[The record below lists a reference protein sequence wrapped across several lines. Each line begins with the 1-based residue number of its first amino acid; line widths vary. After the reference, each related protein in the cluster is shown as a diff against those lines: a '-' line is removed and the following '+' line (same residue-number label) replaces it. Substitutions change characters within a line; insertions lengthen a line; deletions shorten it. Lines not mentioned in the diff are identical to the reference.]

1 MASPSSDSR
10 PADATTPEAAP
21 VAPPQAVPAPPTG
34 ALSYALGFLAFIGIP
49 FLSLIVGGIVMAS
62 VYPSARRKGGL
73 AAENARN
80 AANWGLTVILIG
92 VVTLG
97 AHVVLLFAASD
108 TPLAKDFYPIGIPIT
123 LFAVLWLV
131 HFVLI
136 ICGLVK
142 ANQREVFRPRIAIP
156 FLRPPAA

>member
-1 MASPSSDSR
+1 MASPSSDPR

-62 VYPSARRKGGL
+62 VYPSARRKGGI

-108 TPLAKDFYPIGIPIT
+108 TP
-123 LFAVLWLV
+123 
-131 HFVLI
+131 
-136 ICGLVK
+136 
-142 ANQREVFRPRIAIP
+142 
-156 FLRPPAA
+156 